1 MIMKL
6 GNLCMVSSVEAK
18 VYQTLIESELIFE
31 TSKRVLLNFA
41 NGQIM
46 R

>member
-1 MIMKL
+1 MMMWL
-6 GNLCMVSSVEAK
+6 GSLCMVSSVEAK

-31 TSKRVLLNFA
+31 TRKGVLLNFA
-41 NGQIM
+41 NRQIM